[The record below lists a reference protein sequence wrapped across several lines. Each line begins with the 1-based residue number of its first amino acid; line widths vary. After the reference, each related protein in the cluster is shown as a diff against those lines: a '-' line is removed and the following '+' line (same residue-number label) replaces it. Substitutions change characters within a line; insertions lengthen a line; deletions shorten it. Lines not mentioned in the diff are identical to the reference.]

1 MQITITEYLH
11 NPIEMKNKVIQFIT
25 TYLLFIILFLIQK
38 PLFMLYYSNLYKE
51 ASLADYISVMWHGL
65 KLDASIAGYLTA
77 LPGLIL
83 IASLWTTPKV
93 ITYVQKFYYG
103 FVAVLLSLIFVSDLA
118 LYQYWGFRL
127 DSTPLFYLKS
137 PASAF
142 ASAEWWMIVLGFI
155 AVVAVT
161 FILFTI
167 FNLVLIRKKERERL
181 PYNVFPTALCL
192 LLLTGLLFIPIRG
205 GFTVSTMNVGKVYFS
220 SKMEL
225 NHAAINPCFS
235 LIESLTRE
243 QDFGKQYRFMEP
255 EVAKEEFAGLIDK
268 SMSDS
273 IPTLFTV
280 EHPNVIIV
288 VLESFMSKNMETL
301 GGFPNVASRMDELSK
316 EGILFTNVYANSF
329 RTDRG
334 LVSIFSGYPGQP
346 TTSIMKYPRKTQT
359 LPSIPKSLKEAG
371 YNLQYYYGGDA
382 DFTNMRSYLMTC
394 GIDNIISD
402 KDFPLSE
409 RLSKWGALDH
419 VLFNRFSADVKA
431 GQKEPFF
438 KALQT
443 SSSHE
448 PFDVPYHKHK
458 DLYLNSVAYTDSCL
472 GAFIDEFKQ
481 TEYWK
486 NSVVIMVPD
495 HAATYPAGID
505 NHNMERYQ
513 IPLLMVGGA
522 LKHPMRVDA
531 YASQIDIAATLLSQ
545 LNLPH
550 DEFMFSKNIVNPA
563 SPHFGYFTNSN
574 LFGMIT
580 ANNQLVYDCD
590 ADEVVYDKGINKG
603 ENLTKGKAFLQTLY
617 DDLNKR

>member
-1 MQITITEYLH
+1 
-11 NPIEMKNKVIQFIT
+11 MKNKVIQFLK
-25 TYLLFIILFLIQK
+25 TYLLFVVIFLVQK
-38 PLFMLYYSNLYKE
+38 PVFMLYYHHLYKG
-51 ASLADYISVMWHGL
+51 ASVADYLQVMWSGL

-83 IASLWTTPKV
+83 IASLWINPVV
-93 ITYVQKFYYG
+93 IKYVQKFYYG
-103 FVAVLLSLIFVSDLA
+103 VISVLLSIILVSDLV

-142 ASAEWWMIVLGFI
+142 ASAEWWMIVSGFLAI
-155 AVVAVT
+155 VIVA
-161 FILFTI
+161 FLLFFI
-167 FNLVLIRKKERERL
+167 FNRVLIRSKKKEKL
-181 PYNVFPTALCL
+181 PYNVLPTALCL
-192 LLLTGLLFIPIRG
+192 LIMTGLLFIPIRG

-220 SKMEL
+220 SDMAL
-225 NHAAINPCFS
+225 NHAAINPAFS
-235 LIESLTRE
+235 LMESLTRE
-243 QDFGKQYRFMEP
+243 QDFSKQYRFMEP
-255 EVAKEEFAGLIDK
+255 EVAKTKFAKLQDK
-268 SMSDS
+268 PVTDS
-273 IPTLFTV
+273 IPSLFTV
-280 EHPNVIIV
+280 ERPNVIIV
-288 VLESFMSKNMETL
+288 VLESFMSKDMVTL
-301 GGFPNVASRMDELSK
+301 GGFPGVASRMDSLAN
-316 EGILFTNVYANSF
+316 EGILFTNFYANSF

-334 LVSIFSGYPGQP
+334 LVSIFSAYPGQP

-382 DFTNMRSYLMTC
+382 DFTNMRSYLMAC

-402 KDFPLSE
+402 KDFPVSE

-419 VLFNRFSADVKA
+419 VVFKRLATDLK
-431 GQKEPFF
+431 GEQKEPFF

-495 HAATYPAGID
+495 HAAAYPAGID
-505 NHNMERYQ
+505 NHSIERYQ
-513 IPLLMVGGA
+513 IPMLIAGGA
-522 LKHPMRVDA
+522 LRQPMKVDA

-550 DEFMFSKNIVNPA
+550 EEFMFSKNIVNPA
-563 SPHFGYFTNSN
+563 TPHFGYFTNGN
-574 LFGMIT
+574 LFGMVS
-580 ANNQLVYDCD
+580 ADNQLVYDCD
-590 ADEVVYDKGINKG
+590 AGKVVYDEGTNKG
-603 ENLTKGKAFLQTLY
+603 ENLKKGQAFLQTLY
-617 DDLNKR
+617 DDLSKR

>member
-1 MQITITEYLH
+1 
-11 NPIEMKNKVIQFIT
+11 MKNKVIQFLK
-25 TYLLFIILFLIQK
+25 TYLLFVVIFLVQK
-38 PLFMLYYSNLYKE
+38 PVFMLYYHHLYKG
-51 ASLADYISVMWHGL
+51 ASVADYLQVMWSGL

-83 IASLWTTPKV
+83 IASLWINPVV
-93 ITYVQKFYYG
+93 IKYVQKFYYG
-103 FVAVLLSLIFVSDLA
+103 VISVLLSIILVSDLV

-142 ASAEWWMIVLGFI
+142 ASAEWWMIVSGFLAI
-155 AVVAVT
+155 VIVA
-161 FILFTI
+161 FLLFFI
-167 FNLVLIRKKERERL
+167 FNRVLIRSKKKEKL
-181 PYNVFPTALCL
+181 PYNVLPTALCL
-192 LLLTGLLFIPIRG
+192 LLMTGLLFIPIRG

-220 SKMEL
+220 SDMAL
-225 NHAAINPCFS
+225 NHAAINPAFS

-243 QDFGKQYRFMEP
+243 QDFSKQYRFMES
-255 EVAKEEFAGLIDK
+255 EVAKTEFAKLQDK
-268 SMSDS
+268 PVTDS
-273 IPTLFTV
+273 IPSLFTV
-280 EHPNVIIV
+280 ERPNVIIV
-288 VLESFMSKNMETL
+288 VLESFMSKDMVTL
-301 GGFPNVASRMDELSK
+301 GGFPGVASRMDSLAN
-316 EGILFTNVYANSF
+316 EGILFTNFYANSF

-334 LVSIFSGYPGQP
+334 LVSIFSAYPGQP

-382 DFTNMRSYLMTC
+382 DFTNMRSYLMAC

-402 KDFPLSE
+402 KDFPVSE

-419 VLFNRFSADVKA
+419 VVFKRLATDLK
-431 GQKEPFF
+431 GEQKEPFF

-495 HAATYPAGID
+495 HAAAYPAGID
-505 NHNMERYQ
+505 NHSIERYQ
-513 IPLLMVGGA
+513 IPLLIAGGA
-522 LKHPMRVDA
+522 LRQPMKVDA

-550 DEFMFSKNIVNPA
+550 EEFMFSKNIVNPA
-563 SPHFGYFTNSN
+563 TPHFGYFTNGN
-574 LFGMIT
+574 LFGMVS
-580 ANNQLVYDCD
+580 ADNQLVYDCD
-590 ADEVVYDKGINKG
+590 AGKVVYDEGTNKG
-603 ENLTKGKAFLQTLY
+603 ENLKKGQAFLQTLY
-617 DDLNKR
+617 DDLSKR

>member
-1 MQITITEYLH
+1 
-11 NPIEMKNKVIQFIT
+11 MKNKVIQFLK
-25 TYLLFIILFLIQK
+25 TYLLFVVIFLVQK
-38 PLFMLYYSNLYKE
+38 PVFMLYYHHLYKG
-51 ASLADYISVMWHGL
+51 ASVADYLQVMWSGL

-83 IASLWTTPKV
+83 IASLWINPVV
-93 ITYVQKFYYG
+93 IKYVQKFYYG
-103 FVAVLLSLIFVSDLA
+103 VISVLLSIILVSDLV

-142 ASAEWWMIVLGFI
+142 ASAEWWMIVSGFLAI
-155 AVVAVT
+155 VIVA
-161 FILFTI
+161 FLLFFI
-167 FNLVLIRKKERERL
+167 FNRVLIRSKKKEKL
-181 PYNVFPTALCL
+181 PYNVLPTALCL
-192 LLLTGLLFIPIRG
+192 LLMTGLLFIPIRG

-220 SKMEL
+220 SDMAL
-225 NHAAINPCFS
+225 NHAAINPAFS
-235 LIESLTRE
+235 LMESLTRE
-243 QDFGKQYRFMEP
+243 QDFSKQYRFMEP
-255 EVAKEEFAGLIDK
+255 EVAKTEFAKLQDK
-268 SMSDS
+268 PVTDS
-273 IPTLFTV
+273 IPSLFTV
-280 EHPNVIIV
+280 ERPNVIIV
-288 VLESFMSKNMETL
+288 VLESFMSKDMGTL
-301 GGFPNVASRMDELSK
+301 GGFPGVASRMDSLAN
-316 EGILFTNVYANSF
+316 EGILFTNFYANSF

-334 LVSIFSGYPGQP
+334 LVSIFSAYPGQP

-382 DFTNMRSYLMTC
+382 DFTNMRSYLMAC

-402 KDFPLSE
+402 KDFPVSE

-419 VLFNRFSADVKA
+419 VVFKRLATDLK
-431 GQKEPFF
+431 GEQKEPFF

-495 HAATYPAGID
+495 HAAAYPAGID
-505 NHNMERYQ
+505 NHSIERYQ
-513 IPLLMVGGA
+513 IPLLIAGGA
-522 LKHPMRVDA
+522 LRQPMKVDA

-550 DEFMFSKNIVNPA
+550 EEFMFSKNIVNPA
-563 SPHFGYFTNSN
+563 TPHFGYFTNGN
-574 LFGMIT
+574 LFGMVS
-580 ANNQLVYDCD
+580 ADNQLVYDCD
-590 ADEVVYDKGINKG
+590 AGKVVYDEGTNKG
-603 ENLTKGKAFLQTLY
+603 ENLKKGQAFLQTLY
-617 DDLNKR
+617 DDLSKR

>member
-1 MQITITEYLH
+1 
-11 NPIEMKNKVIQFIT
+11 MKNKVIQFLK
-25 TYLLFIILFLIQK
+25 TYLLFVVIFLVQK
-38 PLFMLYYSNLYKE
+38 PVFMLYYHHLYKG
-51 ASLADYISVMWHGL
+51 ASVADYLQVMWSGL

-83 IASLWTTPKV
+83 IASLWINPVV
-93 ITYVQKFYYG
+93 IKYVQKFYYG
-103 FVAVLLSLIFVSDLA
+103 VISVLLSIILVSDLV

-142 ASAEWWMIVLGFI
+142 ASAEWWMIVSGFLAI
-155 AVVAVT
+155 VIVA
-161 FILFTI
+161 FLLFFI
-167 FNLVLIRKKERERL
+167 FNRVLIRSKKKEKL
-181 PYNVFPTALCL
+181 PYNVLPTALCL
-192 LLLTGLLFIPIRG
+192 LIMTGLLFIPIRG

-220 SKMEL
+220 SDMAL
-225 NHAAINPCFS
+225 NHAAINPAFS

-243 QDFGKQYRFMEP
+243 QDFSKQYRFMEP
-255 EVAKEEFAGLIDK
+255 EVAQTEFAKLQDK
-268 SMSDS
+268 PVTDS
-273 IPTLFTV
+273 IPSLFTV
-280 EHPNVIIV
+280 ERPNVIIV
-288 VLESFMSKNMETL
+288 VLESFMSKDMGTL
-301 GGFPNVASRMDELSK
+301 GGFPGVASRMDSLTN
-316 EGILFTNVYANSF
+316 EGILFTNFYANSF

-334 LVSIFSGYPGQP
+334 LVSIFSAYPGQP

-382 DFTNMRSYLMTC
+382 DFTNMRSYLMAC

-402 KDFPLSE
+402 KDFPVSE

-419 VLFNRFSADVKA
+419 VVFKRLATDLK
-431 GQKEPFF
+431 GEQKEPFF

-495 HAATYPAGID
+495 HAAAYPAGID
-505 NHNMERYQ
+505 NHSIERYQ
-513 IPLLMVGGA
+513 IPLLIAGGA
-522 LKHPMRVDA
+522 LRQPMKVDA

-550 DEFMFSKNIVNPA
+550 EEFMFSKNIVNPA
-563 SPHFGYFTNSN
+563 SPHFGYFTNGN
-574 LFGMIT
+574 LFGMVS
-580 ANNQLVYDCD
+580 ADNQLVYDCD
-590 ADEVVYDKGINKG
+590 ADKVVYDEGTNKG
-603 ENLTKGKAFLQTLY
+603 ENLKKGQAFLQTLY
-617 DDLNKR
+617 DDLSKR

>member
-1 MQITITEYLH
+1 
-11 NPIEMKNKVIQFIT
+11 MKNKVIQFLK
-25 TYLLFIILFLIQK
+25 TYLLFVVIFLVQK
-38 PLFMLYYSNLYKE
+38 PVFMLYYHHLYKG
-51 ASLADYISVMWHGL
+51 ASVADYLQVMWSGL

-83 IASLWTTPKV
+83 IASLWINPVV
-93 ITYVQKFYYG
+93 IKYVQKFYYG
-103 FVAVLLSLIFVSDLA
+103 VISVLLSIILVSDLV

-142 ASAEWWMIVLGFI
+142 ASAEWWMIVLGFLAI
-155 AVVAVT
+155 VIVT
-161 FILFTI
+161 FLLFFI
-167 FNLVLIRKKERERL
+167 FNRVLVRSRKKEKL
-181 PYNVFPTALCL
+181 PYNVLPAALCL
-192 LLLTGLLFIPIRG
+192 LLMTGLLFIPIRG

-220 SKMEL
+220 SDMAL
-225 NHAAINPCFS
+225 NHAAINPAFS
-235 LIESLTRE
+235 LMESLTRE
-243 QDFGKQYRFMEP
+243 QDFSKQYRFMEP
-255 EVAKEEFAGLIDK
+255 EVAKTEFAKLQDK
-268 SMSDS
+268 PVTDS
-273 IPTLFTV
+273 IPSLFTV
-280 EHPNVIIV
+280 ERPNVIIV
-288 VLESFMSKNMETL
+288 VLESFMSKDMGTL
-301 GGFPNVASRMDELSK
+301 GGFPGVASRMDSLTN
-316 EGILFTNVYANSF
+316 EGILFTNFYANSF

-334 LVSIFSGYPGQP
+334 LVSIFSAYPGQP

-382 DFTNMRSYLMTC
+382 DFTNMRSYLMAC

-402 KDFPLSE
+402 KDFPVSE

-419 VLFNRFSADVKA
+419 VVFKRLATDLK
-431 GQKEPFF
+431 GEQKEPFF

-472 GAFIDEFKQ
+472 GAFIDELKQ

-495 HAATYPAGID
+495 HAAAYPAGID
-505 NHNMERYQ
+505 NHSIERYQ
-513 IPLLMVGGA
+513 IPLLIAGGA
-522 LKHPMRVDA
+522 LRQPMKVDA

-550 DEFMFSKNIVNPA
+550 EEFMFSKNIVNPA
-563 SPHFGYFTNSN
+563 TPHFGYFTNGN
-574 LFGMIT
+574 LFGMVS
-580 ANNQLVYDCD
+580 ADNQLVYDCD
-590 ADEVVYDKGINKG
+590 AGKVVYDEGTNKG
-603 ENLTKGKAFLQTLY
+603 ENLKKGQAFLQTLY
-617 DDLNKR
+617 DDLSKR

>member
-1 MQITITEYLH
+1 
-11 NPIEMKNKVIQFIT
+11 MKNKVIQFLK
-25 TYLLFIILFLIQK
+25 TYLLFVVIFLVQK
-38 PLFMLYYSNLYKE
+38 PVFMLYYHHLYKG
-51 ASLADYISVMWHGL
+51 ASVADYLQVMWSGL

-83 IASLWTTPKV
+83 IASLWINPVV
-93 ITYVQKFYYG
+93 IKYVQKFYYG
-103 FVAVLLSLIFVSDLA
+103 VISVLLSIILVSDLV

-142 ASAEWWMIVLGFI
+142 ASAEWWMIVSGFLAI
-155 AVVAVT
+155 VIVA
-161 FILFTI
+161 FLLFFI
-167 FNLVLIRKKERERL
+167 FNRVLIRSKKKEKL
-181 PYNVFPTALCL
+181 PYNVLPTALCL
-192 LLLTGLLFIPIRG
+192 LLMTGLLFIPIRG

-220 SKMEL
+220 SDMAL
-225 NHAAINPCFS
+225 NHAAINPAFS

-243 QDFGKQYRFMEP
+243 QDFSKQYRFMEP
-255 EVAKEEFAGLIDK
+255 EVAQTEFAKLQDK
-268 SMSDS
+268 PVTDS
-273 IPTLFTV
+273 IPSLFTV
-280 EHPNVIIV
+280 ERPNVIIV
-288 VLESFMSKNMETL
+288 VLESFMSKDMGTL
-301 GGFPNVASRMDELSK
+301 GGFPGVASRMDSLTN
-316 EGILFTNVYANSF
+316 EGILFTNFYANSF

-334 LVSIFSGYPGQP
+334 LVSIFSAYPGQP

-382 DFTNMRSYLMTC
+382 DFTNMRSYLMAC

-402 KDFPLSE
+402 KDFPVSE

-419 VLFNRFSADVKA
+419 VVFKRLATDLK
-431 GQKEPFF
+431 GEQKEPFF

-495 HAATYPAGID
+495 HAAAYPAGID
-505 NHNMERYQ
+505 NHSIERYQ
-513 IPLLMVGGA
+513 IPLLIAGGA
-522 LKHPMRVDA
+522 LRQPMKVDA

-550 DEFMFSKNIVNPA
+550 KEFMFSKNIVNPA
-563 SPHFGYFTNSN
+563 SPHFGYFTNGN
-574 LFGMIT
+574 LFGMVS
-580 ANNQLVYDCD
+580 ADNQLVYDCD
-590 ADEVVYDKGINKG
+590 ADKVVYDEGTNKG
-603 ENLTKGKAFLQTLY
+603 ENLKKGQAFLQTLY
-617 DDLNKR
+617 DDLSKR

>member
-1 MQITITEYLH
+1 
-11 NPIEMKNKVIQFIT
+11 MKNKVIQFLK
-25 TYLLFIILFLIQK
+25 TYLLFVVIFLVQK
-38 PLFMLYYSNLYKE
+38 PVFMLYYHHLYKG
-51 ASLADYISVMWHGL
+51 ASVADYLQVMWSGL

-83 IASLWTTPKV
+83 IASLWINPVV
-93 ITYVQKFYYG
+93 IKYVQKFYYG
-103 FVAVLLSLIFVSDLA
+103 VISVLLSIILVSDLV

-142 ASAEWWMIVLGFI
+142 ASAEWWMIVSGFLAI
-155 AVVAVT
+155 VIVA
-161 FILFTI
+161 FLLFFI
-167 FNLVLIRKKERERL
+167 FNRVLIRSKKKEKL
-181 PYNVFPTALCL
+181 PYNVLPTALCL
-192 LLLTGLLFIPIRG
+192 LIMTGLLFIPIRG

-220 SKMEL
+220 SDMAL
-225 NHAAINPCFS
+225 NHAAINPAFS

-243 QDFGKQYRFMEP
+243 QDFSKQYRFMEP
-255 EVAKEEFAGLIDK
+255 EVAKTEFAKLQDK
-268 SMSDS
+268 PVTDS
-273 IPTLFTV
+273 IPSLFTV
-280 EHPNVIIV
+280 ERPNVIIV
-288 VLESFMSKNMETL
+288 VLESFMSKDMGTL
-301 GGFPNVASRMDELSK
+301 GGFPGVASRMDSLAN
-316 EGILFTNVYANSF
+316 EGILFTNFYANSF

-334 LVSIFSGYPGQP
+334 LVSIFSAYPGQP

-382 DFTNMRSYLMTC
+382 DFTNMRSYLMAC

-402 KDFPLSE
+402 KDFPVSE

-419 VLFNRFSADVKA
+419 VVFKRLATDLK
-431 GQKEPFF
+431 GEQKEPFF

-495 HAATYPAGID
+495 HAAAYPAGID
-505 NHNMERYQ
+505 NHSIERYQ
-513 IPLLMVGGA
+513 IPLLIAGGA
-522 LKHPMRVDA
+522 LRQPMKVDA

-550 DEFMFSKNIVNPA
+550 EEFMFSKNIVNPA
-563 SPHFGYFTNSN
+563 SPHFGYFTNGN
-574 LFGMIT
+574 LFGMVS
-580 ANNQLVYDCD
+580 ADNQLVYDCD
-590 ADEVVYDKGINKG
+590 ADKVVYDEGTNKG
-603 ENLTKGKAFLQTLY
+603 ENLKKGQAFLQTLY
-617 DDLNKR
+617 DDLSKR

>member
-1 MQITITEYLH
+1 
-11 NPIEMKNKVIQFIT
+11 MKNKVIQFLK
-25 TYLLFIILFLIQK
+25 TYLLFVVIFLVQK
-38 PLFMLYYSNLYKE
+38 PVFMLYYHHLYKG
-51 ASLADYISVMWHGL
+51 ASVADYLQVMWSGL

-83 IASLWTTPKV
+83 IASLWVNPVV
-93 ITYVQKFYYG
+93 IKYVQKFYYG
-103 FVAVLLSLIFVSDLA
+103 VISILLSIILVSDLV

-142 ASAEWWMIVLGFI
+142 ASAEWWMIVSGFLAI
-155 AVVAVT
+155 VIVA
-161 FILFTI
+161 FLLFFI
-167 FNLVLIRKKERERL
+167 FNRVLIRSKKKEKL
-181 PYNVFPTALCL
+181 PYNVLPTALCL
-192 LLLTGLLFIPIRG
+192 LIMTGLLFIPIRG

-220 SKMEL
+220 SDMAL
-225 NHAAINPCFS
+225 NHAAINPAFS

-243 QDFGKQYRFMEP
+243 QDFNKQYRFMEP
-255 EVAKEEFAGLIDK
+255 EVAKTEFAKLQDK
-268 SMSDS
+268 PVTDS
-273 IPTLFTV
+273 IPSLFTV
-280 EHPNVIIV
+280 ERPNVIIV
-288 VLESFMSKNMETL
+288 VLESFMSKDMGTL
-301 GGFPNVASRMDELSK
+301 GGFPGVASRMDSLTN
-316 EGILFTNVYANSF
+316 EGILFTNFYANSF

-334 LVSIFSGYPGQP
+334 LVSIFSAYPGQP

-382 DFTNMRSYLMTC
+382 DFTNMRSYLMAC

-402 KDFPLSE
+402 KDFPVSE

-419 VLFNRFSADVKA
+419 VVFKRLATDLK
-431 GQKEPFF
+431 GEQKEPFF
-438 KALQT
+438 KAFQT

-495 HAATYPAGID
+495 HAAAYPAGID
-505 NHNMERYQ
+505 NHSIERYQ
-513 IPLLMVGGA
+513 IPLLIAGGA
-522 LKHPMRVDA
+522 LRQPMKVDA

-550 DEFMFSKNIVNPA
+550 KEFMFSKNIVNPA
-563 SPHFGYFTNSN
+563 SPHFGYFTNGN
-574 LFGMIT
+574 LFGMVS
-580 ANNQLVYDCD
+580 ADNQLVYDCD
-590 ADEVVYDKGINKG
+590 ADKVVYDEGTNKG
-603 ENLTKGKAFLQTLY
+603 ENLKKGQAFLQTLY
-617 DDLNKR
+617 DDLSKR

>member
-1 MQITITEYLH
+1 
-11 NPIEMKNKVIQFIT
+11 MKNKVIQFLK
-25 TYLLFIILFLIQK
+25 TYLLFVVIFLVQK
-38 PLFMLYYSNLYKE
+38 PVFMLYYHHLYKG
-51 ASLADYISVMWHGL
+51 ASVADYLQVMWSGL

-83 IASLWTTPKV
+83 IASLWINPVV
-93 ITYVQKFYYG
+93 IKYVQKFYYG
-103 FVAVLLSLIFVSDLA
+103 VISVLLSIILVSDLV

-142 ASAEWWMIVLGFI
+142 ASAEWWMIVSGFLAI
-155 AVVAVT
+155 VIVA
-161 FILFTI
+161 FLLFFI
-167 FNLVLIRKKERERL
+167 FNRVLIRSKKKEKL
-181 PYNVFPTALCL
+181 PYNVLPTALCL
-192 LLLTGLLFIPIRG
+192 LIMTGLLFIPIRG

-220 SKMEL
+220 SDMAL
-225 NHAAINPCFS
+225 NHAAINPAFS

-243 QDFGKQYRFMEP
+243 QDFSKQYRFMEP
-255 EVAKEEFAGLIDK
+255 EVAKTEFAKLQDK
-268 SMSDS
+268 PVTDS
-273 IPTLFTV
+273 IPSLFTV
-280 EHPNVIIV
+280 ERPNVIIV
-288 VLESFMSKNMETL
+288 VLESFMSKDMGTL
-301 GGFPNVASRMDELSK
+301 GGFPGVASRMDSLTN
-316 EGILFTNVYANSF
+316 EGILFTNFYANSF

-334 LVSIFSGYPGQP
+334 LVSIFSAYPGQP

-382 DFTNMRSYLMTC
+382 DFTNMRSYLMAC

-402 KDFPLSE
+402 KDFPVSE

-419 VLFNRFSADVKA
+419 VVFKRLATDLK
-431 GQKEPFF
+431 GEQKEPFF

-495 HAATYPAGID
+495 HAAAYPAGID
-505 NHNMERYQ
+505 NHSIERYQ
-513 IPLLMVGGA
+513 IPLLIAGGA
-522 LKHPMRVDA
+522 LRQPMKVDA

-550 DEFMFSKNIVNPA
+550 EEFMFSKNIVNPA
-563 SPHFGYFTNSN
+563 SPHFGYFTNGN
-574 LFGMIT
+574 LFGMVS
-580 ANNQLVYDCD
+580 ADNQLVYDCD
-590 ADEVVYDKGINKG
+590 AGKVVYDEGTNKG
-603 ENLTKGKAFLQTLY
+603 ENLKKGQAFLQTLY
-617 DDLNKR
+617 DDLSKR

>member
-1 MQITITEYLH
+1 
-11 NPIEMKNKVIQFIT
+11 MKNKVIQFLK
-25 TYLLFIILFLIQK
+25 TYLLFVVIFLVQK
-38 PLFMLYYSNLYKE
+38 PVFMLYYHHLYKG
-51 ASLADYISVMWHGL
+51 ASVADYLQVMWSGL

-83 IASLWTTPKV
+83 IASLWINPVV
-93 ITYVQKFYYG
+93 IKYVQKFYYG
-103 FVAVLLSLIFVSDLA
+103 VISVLLSIILVSDLV

-142 ASAEWWMIVLGFI
+142 ASAEWWMIVSGFLAI
-155 AVVAVT
+155 VIVA
-161 FILFTI
+161 FLLFFI
-167 FNLVLIRKKERERL
+167 FNRVLIRSKKKEKL
-181 PYNVFPTALCL
+181 PYNVLPTALCL
-192 LLLTGLLFIPIRG
+192 LLMTGLLFIPIRG

-220 SKMEL
+220 SDMAL
-225 NHAAINPCFS
+225 NHAAINPAFS

-243 QDFGKQYRFMEP
+243 QDFSKQYRFMEP
-255 EVAKEEFAGLIDK
+255 EVAQTEFAKLQDK
-268 SMSDS
+268 PVTDS
-273 IPTLFTV
+273 IPSLFTV
-280 EHPNVIIV
+280 ERPNVIIV
-288 VLESFMSKNMETL
+288 VLESFMSKDMGTL
-301 GGFPNVASRMDELSK
+301 GGFPGVASRMDSLTN
-316 EGILFTNVYANSF
+316 EGILFTNFYANSF

-334 LVSIFSGYPGQP
+334 LVSIFSAYPGQP

-382 DFTNMRSYLMTC
+382 DFTNMRSYLMAC

-402 KDFPLSE
+402 KDFPVSE

-419 VLFNRFSADVKA
+419 VVFKRLATDLK
-431 GQKEPFF
+431 GEQKEPFF

-472 GAFIDEFKQ
+472 GALIDEFKQ

-495 HAATYPAGID
+495 HAAAYPAGID
-505 NHNMERYQ
+505 NHSIERYQ
-513 IPLLMVGGA
+513 IPLLIAGGA
-522 LKHPMRVDA
+522 LRQPMKVDA

-550 DEFMFSKNIVNPA
+550 EEFMFSKNIVNPA
-563 SPHFGYFTNSN
+563 SPHFGYFTNGN
-574 LFGMIT
+574 LFGMVS
-580 ANNQLVYDCD
+580 ADNQLVYDCD
-590 ADEVVYDKGINKG
+590 ADKVVYDEGTNKG
-603 ENLTKGKAFLQTLY
+603 ENLKKGQAFLQTLY
-617 DDLNKR
+617 DDLSKR

>member
-1 MQITITEYLH
+1 
-11 NPIEMKNKVIQFIT
+11 MKNKVIQFLK
-25 TYLLFIILFLIQK
+25 TYLLFVVIFLVQK
-38 PLFMLYYSNLYKE
+38 PVFMLYYHHLYKG
-51 ASLADYISVMWHGL
+51 ASVADYLQVMWSGL

-83 IASLWTTPKV
+83 IASLWINPVV
-93 ITYVQKFYYG
+93 IKYVQKFYYG
-103 FVAVLLSLIFVSDLA
+103 VISVLLSIILVSDLV

-142 ASAEWWMIVLGFI
+142 ASAEWWMIVSGFLAI
-155 AVVAVT
+155 VIVA
-161 FILFTI
+161 FLLFFI
-167 FNLVLIRKKERERL
+167 FNRVLIRSKKKEKL
-181 PYNVFPTALCL
+181 PYNVLPTALCL
-192 LLLTGLLFIPIRG
+192 LIMTGLLFIPIRG

-220 SKMEL
+220 SDMAL
-225 NHAAINPCFS
+225 NHAAINPAFS

-243 QDFGKQYRFMEP
+243 QDFSKQYRFMEP
-255 EVAKEEFAGLIDK
+255 EVAKTEFAKLQDK
-268 SMSDS
+268 PVTDS
-273 IPTLFTV
+273 IPSLFTV
-280 EHPNVIIV
+280 ERPNVIIV
-288 VLESFMSKNMETL
+288 VLESFMSKDMGTL
-301 GGFPNVASRMDELSK
+301 GGFPGVASRMDSLTN
-316 EGILFTNVYANSF
+316 EGILFTNFYANSF

-334 LVSIFSGYPGQP
+334 LVSIFSAYPGQP

-382 DFTNMRSYLMTC
+382 DFTNMRSYLMAC

-402 KDFPLSE
+402 KDFPVSE

-419 VLFNRFSADVKA
+419 VVFKRLATDLK
-431 GQKEPFF
+431 GEQKEPFF

-495 HAATYPAGID
+495 HAAAYPAGID
-505 NHNMERYQ
+505 NHSIERYQ
-513 IPLLMVGGA
+513 IPLLIVGGA
-522 LKHPMRVDA
+522 LRQPMKVDA

-550 DEFMFSKNIVNPA
+550 EEFMFSKNIVNPA
-563 SPHFGYFTNSN
+563 SPHFGYFTNGN
-574 LFGMIT
+574 LFGMVS
-580 ANNQLVYDCD
+580 ADNQLVYDCD
-590 ADEVVYDKGINKG
+590 AGKVVYDEGTNKG
-603 ENLTKGKAFLQTLY
+603 ENLKKGQAFLQTLY
-617 DDLNKR
+617 DDLSKR

>member
-1 MQITITEYLH
+1 
-11 NPIEMKNKVIQFIT
+11 MKNKVIQFLK
-25 TYLLFIILFLIQK
+25 TYLLFVVIFLVQK
-38 PLFMLYYSNLYKE
+38 PVFMLYYHHLYKG
-51 ASLADYISVMWHGL
+51 ASVADYLQVMWSGL

-83 IASLWTTPKV
+83 IASLWINPVV
-93 ITYVQKFYYG
+93 IKYVQKFYYG
-103 FVAVLLSLIFVSDLA
+103 VISVLLSIILVSDLV

-142 ASAEWWMIVLGFI
+142 ASAEWWMIVSGFLAI
-155 AVVAVT
+155 VIVA
-161 FILFTI
+161 FLLFFI
-167 FNLVLIRKKERERL
+167 FNRVLIRSKKKEKL
-181 PYNVFPTALCL
+181 PYNVLPTALCL
-192 LLLTGLLFIPIRG
+192 LIMTGLLFIPIRG

-220 SKMEL
+220 SDMAL
-225 NHAAINPCFS
+225 NHAAINPAFS
-235 LIESLTRE
+235 LMESLTRE
-243 QDFGKQYRFMEP
+243 QDFSKQYRFMEP
-255 EVAKEEFAGLIDK
+255 EVAKTEFAKLQDK
-268 SMSDS
+268 PVTDS
-273 IPTLFTV
+273 IPSLFTV
-280 EHPNVIIV
+280 ERPNVIIV
-288 VLESFMSKNMETL
+288 VLESFMSKDMGTL
-301 GGFPNVASRMDELSK
+301 GGFPGVASRMDSLTN
-316 EGILFTNVYANSF
+316 EGILFTNFYANSF

-334 LVSIFSGYPGQP
+334 LVSIFSAYPGQP

-382 DFTNMRSYLMTC
+382 DFTNMRSYLMAC

-402 KDFPLSE
+402 KDFPVSE

-419 VLFNRFSADVKA
+419 VVFKRLATDLK
-431 GQKEPFF
+431 GEQKEPFF

-495 HAATYPAGID
+495 HAAAYPAGID
-505 NHNMERYQ
+505 NHSIERYQ
-513 IPLLMVGGA
+513 IPLLIAGGA
-522 LKHPMRVDA
+522 LRQPMKVDA

-550 DEFMFSKNIVNPA
+550 EEFMFSKNIVNPA
-563 SPHFGYFTNSN
+563 TPHFGYFTNGN
-574 LFGMIT
+574 LFGMVS
-580 ANNQLVYDCD
+580 ADNQLVYDCD
-590 ADEVVYDKGINKG
+590 ADKVVYDEGTNKG
-603 ENLTKGKAFLQTLY
+603 ENLKKGQAFLQTLY
-617 DDLNKR
+617 DDLSKR

>member
-1 MQITITEYLH
+1 
-11 NPIEMKNKVIQFIT
+11 MKNKVIQFLK
-25 TYLLFIILFLIQK
+25 TYLLFVVIFLVQK
-38 PLFMLYYSNLYKE
+38 PVFMLYYHHLYKG
-51 ASLADYISVMWHGL
+51 ASVADYLQVMWSGL

-83 IASLWTTPKV
+83 IASLWINPVV
-93 ITYVQKFYYG
+93 IKYVQKFYYG
-103 FVAVLLSLIFVSDLA
+103 VISVLLSIILVSDLV

-142 ASAEWWMIVLGFI
+142 ASAEWWMIVSGFLAI
-155 AVVAVT
+155 VIVA
-161 FILFTI
+161 FLLFFI
-167 FNLVLIRKKERERL
+167 FNRVLIRSKKKEKL
-181 PYNVFPTALCL
+181 PYNVLPTALCL
-192 LLLTGLLFIPIRG
+192 LLMTGLLFIPIRG

-220 SKMEL
+220 SDMAL
-225 NHAAINPCFS
+225 NHAAINPAFS

-243 QDFGKQYRFMEP
+243 QDFSKQYRFMEP
-255 EVAKEEFAGLIDK
+255 EVAKTEFAKLQDK
-268 SMSDS
+268 PVTDS
-273 IPTLFTV
+273 IPSLFTV
-280 EHPNVIIV
+280 ERPNVIIV
-288 VLESFMSKNMETL
+288 VLESFMSKDMGTL
-301 GGFPNVASRMDELSK
+301 GGFPGVASRMDSLTN
-316 EGILFTNVYANSF
+316 EGILFTNFYANSF

-334 LVSIFSGYPGQP
+334 LVSIFSAYPGQP

-382 DFTNMRSYLMTC
+382 DFTNMRSYLMAC

-402 KDFPLSE
+402 KDFSVSE

-419 VLFNRFSADVKA
+419 VVFKRLATDLK
-431 GQKEPFF
+431 GEQKEPFF

-495 HAATYPAGID
+495 HAAAYPAGID
-505 NHNMERYQ
+505 NHSIERYQ
-513 IPLLMVGGA
+513 IPLLIAGGA
-522 LKHPMRVDA
+522 LRQPMKVDA

-550 DEFMFSKNIVNPA
+550 EEFMFSKNIVNPA
-563 SPHFGYFTNSN
+563 SPHFGYFTNGN
-574 LFGMIT
+574 LFGMVS
-580 ANNQLVYDCD
+580 ADNQLVYDCD
-590 ADEVVYDKGINKG
+590 ADKVVYDEGTNKG
-603 ENLTKGKAFLQTLY
+603 ENLKKGQAFLQTLY
-617 DDLNKR
+617 DDLSKR